1 LPPGDLLNPMN
12 INLLM
17 LMFVPEAHIASMV
30 CKERRRKTEYKEEGT
45 YISNEAGEPQSSSR
59 WVRAYGSG
67 GRWEEGRV
75 KVDGKGKGL
84 YTQETQ

>member
-1 LPPGDLLNPMN
+1 MPPGDLLNLMN

-17 LMFVPEAHIASMV
+17 LMFAPEAHIASMV

-45 YISNEAGEPQSSSR
+45 YISNEARGPQSL
-59 WVRAYGSG
+59 ADGSG